1 MCVCVQ
7 DVPVL
12 FPGVE
17 HTERHEK
24 VQKRLFQCAAADWPV
39 GRHVCVRPHPLRRCV
54 CASECVCCRS
64 AVRRAA
70 HSGPV
75 SGVLSASRPR
85 ARCGSSSRSAP
96 HTPHGNARTRCSSPD
111 THKRNMCYTHTKHV
125 THTKHALHTRK
136 HITHTRETH
145 MKRVIHKKHTLHT
158 RNTLHTREKHT

>member
-1 MCVCVQ
+1 VCVCAQ

-24 VQKRLFQCAAADWPV
+24 VQKRLFQCVAADWPV
-39 GRHVCVRPHPLRRCV
+39 GRHVCVRPHPLRRRV

-85 ARCGSSSRSAP
+85 ARCGSSSHSAP

-111 THKRNMCYTHTKHV
+111 THKRNMCYTHTKR
-125 THTKHALHTRK
+125 A
-136 HITHTRETH
+136 
-145 MKRVIHKKHTLHT
+145 IHKKHALHT
-158 RNTLHTREKHT
+158 RNTLHKREKHTRNTLYTRNMLLTHIYETHTHT